1 MTSSEVRLAE
11 TFDLF
16 YSAAGL
22 QSEGAMAGH
31 AYKRAVDDLDSGVGR
46 DLVRRSATLTSVD
59 PTETDTLAAFW
70 WCIGRSLQTYGS

>member
-46 DLVRRSATLTSVD
+46 DLVRHFPFHLPSPLIAPS
-59 PTETDTLAAFW
+59 
-70 WCIGRSLQTYGS
+70 IGKKG